1 MEYRFI
7 VDAEVDGLY
16 GPLLTMAVLVTKLDG
31 TEVAS
36 FYGGVPKQIVET
48 KEAWVLEHVIPYIG
62 AYQAFATEEE
72 LLEEVWQLWCTYR
85 TSARCFADVPF
96 PVESRVFHKMVEKD
110 RQNRAFMAPFPIIDV
125 ASLLFARGF
134 EPIGNRLD
142 LVSHFEGRL
151 HNALD
156 DVRLSSRIIQRL
168 LGE

>member
-36 FYGGVPKQIVET
+36 
-48 KEAWVLEHVIPYIG
+48 
-62 AYQAFATEEE
+62 
-72 LLEEVWQLWCTYR
+72 YR

-96 PVESRVFHKMVEKD
+96 TVESRLFHKMVEKD

-125 ASLLFARGF
+125 ASLLYARGF